1 MSKDLARGCKGY
13 KCIRIYASKEYLSV
27 ELWDTVSGRA
37 LAMVCVWGEVFGKDA
52 LLSHLYCSLVVESM
66 IQSGKT
72 ESKVPSE

>member
-37 LAMVCVWGEVFGKDA
+37 LAMVGGGEVFGKDA

>member
-27 ELWDTVSGRA
+27 ELWDTVSGRV
-37 LAMVCVWGEVFGKDA
+37 LAMVGGEVFGKDA
-52 LLSHLYCSLVVESM
+52 LLSHLYCSHAVESM

-72 ESKVPSE
+72 ESKVPSQ